1 MYEHFTC
8 FWFFG
13 NIFMRLVMFFDTHTH
28 LNDKKIDYIK
38 VIKDFKQNEI
48 SGCIICGDNFLSS
61 KKALA
66 IAEKNNGIFASIGTH
81 PHESKYFDD
90 EIVKFLENNHTNPK
104 VVAIGEVGLD
114 YYYNFSEKEV
124 QRRVFE
130 EQIKL
135 AGKFKLPL
143 IFHVRDAFEDFFKI
157 VEASLSNIKSGAVV
171 HSFSGDE
178 ELAKK
183 ILNYGFY
190 ISFNGMITFKNAD
203 NLRRVVK
210 STPLNKIL
218 IETDCPY
225 LTPEPFRGKVN
236 EPKFV
241 KQVAE
246 EIAKIKSLSVNEV
259 KEQTYK
265 NAKNLFTK
273 MGE

>member
-1 MYEHFTC
+1 
-8 FWFFG
+8 
-13 NIFMRLVMFFDTHTH
+13 MFFDTHTH

-38 VIKDFKQNEI
+38 AIKDFKQNDV
-48 SGCIICGDNFLSS
+48 SGCIICGDDFLSS
-61 KKALA
+61 KEALA
-66 IAEKNNGIFASIGTH
+66 IAENNNSIFASIGTH

-90 EIVKFLENNHTNPK
+90 EMVKFLENNHKNPK

-135 AGKFKLPL
+135 AGKFRLPL
-143 IFHVRDAFEDFFKI
+143 IFHVRDAFEDFFEI
-157 VEASLSNIKSGAVV
+157 VEANLSNIKNGAVV
-171 HSFSGDE
+171 HSFSSDE